1 MMRFAAIAASVVAV
15 VLCAV
20 LLAGA
25 SGPKDAADATSPCI
39 PADAAALRGPASWHY
54 RNSQPVSWRSCLLRQ

>member
-1 MMRFAAIAASVVAV
+1 MKRFAAIAASVVAV
-15 VLCAV
+15 LFCAA

-25 SGPKDAADATSPCI
+25 SGPKDAADATSPSV
-39 PADAAALRGPASWHY
+39 PADAAALRGSAAWHY